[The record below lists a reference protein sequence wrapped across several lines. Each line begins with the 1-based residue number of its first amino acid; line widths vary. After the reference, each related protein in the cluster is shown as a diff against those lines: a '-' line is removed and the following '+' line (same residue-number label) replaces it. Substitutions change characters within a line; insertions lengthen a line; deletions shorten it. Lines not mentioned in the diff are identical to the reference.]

1 MEAVVY
7 ILFIHLNFALV
18 GFILFAKQHFVGDF
32 LIRLC
37 FLLLNLWFSE
47 WAPLF
52 LILFYFYNAFYLFY
66 ETKNL
71 FIIVLLNTFCVNF
84 IGIAVFL
91 AIEIPRFLGEYNII
105 ANTILQILFLLLIL
119 IGMRK
124 LDQKYRIT
132 TYLYAYKKKR
142 MYSTS
147 FIFLFF
153 IFLLWYHTLFPITSL
168 DYILTSFILITSNSF
183 YGFLMLMILLNEKK
197 EEHYLI
203 YMESM
208 KKNEE
213 YYQKLEEFRHDYKNY
228 IGVLE
233 DLLAK
238 NQSNQELETVVGYEK
253 EFFEKQLNDT
263 LHMKLQKI
271 YDPLLQGIFV
281 KFIKRMEELGIP
293 YKIQINHIIP
303 KLSMN
308 SYDMIRLFTNITE
321 NALIHYDK
329 NVANDQKKILIK
341 VESLWDCFYFEFSN
355 PSKNTGYNLSELLKK
370 GNSRQKESKG
380 IGLYSVKK
388 IVEENTNLALNLK
401 YDKQEQR
408 FYCMLSLKKERP
420 S

>member
-47 WAPLF
+47 WMSFF
-52 LILFYFYNAFYLFY
+52 LILLYFYNAIYLFY
-66 ETKNL
+66 ETKNM
-71 FIIVLLNTFCVNF
+71 FSIVLLNTFCVNF

-91 AIEIPRFLGEYNII
+91 AIEIPRFLGEYDII

-168 DYILTSFILITSNSF
+168 DYILTSFILIASNSF

-208 KKNEE
+208 KK
-213 YYQKLEEFRHDYKNY
+213 
-228 IGVLE
+228 
-233 DLLAK
+233 
-238 NQSNQELETVVGYEK
+238 
-253 EFFEKQLNDT
+253 
-263 LHMKLQKI
+263 MK
-271 YDPLLQGIFV
+271 
-281 KFIKRMEELGIP
+281 
-293 YKIQINHIIP
+293 
-303 KLSMN
+303 
-308 SYDMIRLFTNITE
+308 NIT
-321 NALIHYDK
+321 K
-329 NVANDQKKILIK
+329 N
-341 VESLWDCFYFEFSN
+341 
-355 PSKNTGYNLSELLKK
+355 
-370 GNSRQKESKG
+370 
-380 IGLYSVKK
+380 
-388 IVEENTNLALNLK
+388 
-401 YDKQEQR
+401 
-408 FYCMLSLKKERP
+408 
-420 S
+420 

>member
-7 ILFIHLNFALV
+7 VLFIHLNFALV
-18 GFILFAKQHFVGDF
+18 GFILFAKQKFMMDF
-32 LIRLC
+32 LVRLG

-47 WAPLF
+47 WTPLF
-52 LILFYFYNAFYLFY
+52 LIVLYFYNAIYIFY
-66 ETKNL
+66 ETKNP
-71 FIIVLLNTFCVNF
+71 FIVVLLNTFCVNF
-84 IGIAVFL
+84 IGISVFL
-91 AIEIPRFLGEYNII
+91 TIEIPRFLGKYDVVTNI
-105 ANTILQILFLLLIL
+105 ILQILFLLLIL

-124 LDQKYRIT
+124 LDQMYRIS

-142 MYSTS
+142 LFSTS
-147 FIFLFF
+147 LILLLFLS
-153 IFLLWYHTLFPITSL
+153 LLWYHSLFPLQSL
-168 DYILTSFILITSNSF
+168 DFVLTSFILITTNSF
-183 YGFLMLMILLNEKK
+183 YGLLMVLILLNEKK
-197 EEHYLI
+197 EEHYQI

-233 DLLAK
+233 DLLQK

-253 EFFEKQLNDT
+253 EFFETQLNDA

-281 KFIKRMEELGIP
+281 KFIKRMEELEIP
-293 YKIQINHIIP
+293 YKIQINNIIP

-329 NVANDQKKILIK
+329 NVSSDRKEMLIK

-355 PSKNTGYNLSELLKK
+355 PSKNTEHNLSELLKK
-370 GNSRQKESKG
+370 GTSRQKDSKG

-388 IVEENTNLALNLK
+388 IVEENNDLTLNLK
-401 YDKQEQR
+401 YDKQGQR
-408 FYCMLSLKKERP
+408 FYCILSLKKEI
-420 S
+420 

>member
-1 MEAVVY
+1 M
-7 ILFIHLNFALV
+7 
-18 GFILFAKQHFVGDF
+18 
-32 LIRLC
+32 
-37 FLLLNLWFSE
+37 
-47 WAPLF
+47 
-52 LILFYFYNAFYLFY
+52 
-66 ETKNL
+66 
-71 FIIVLLNTFCVNF
+71 LLNTFCVNF

-91 AIEIPRFLGEYNII
+91 AIEIPRFLGEYNTI

-142 MYSTS
+142 MVSTS

-253 EFFEKQLNDT
+253 EFFEKQLNDA

-329 NVANDQKKILIK
+329 NVTNGQKEILIK

-355 PSKNTGYNLSELLKK
+355 PSKNTGHNLSELLQK
-370 GNSRQKESKG
+370 GTSRQKESKG

>member
-47 WAPLF
+47 WMSFF
-52 LILFYFYNAFYLFY
+52 LILLYFYNAIYLFY
-66 ETKNL
+66 ETKNM
-71 FIIVLLNTFCVNF
+71 FSIVLLNTFCANF

-91 AIEIPRFLGEYNII
+91 AIEIPRFLGEYDII

-124 LDQKYRIT
+124 LDQKYRVTI
-132 TYLYAYKKKR
+132 YLYAYKKKR

-153 IFLLWYHTLFPITSL
+153 IFLLWYHTLFPINSL
-168 DYILTSFILITSNSF
+168 DYILTSFILITSNCF
-183 YGFLMLMILLNEKK
+183 YSFLMLMILLNEKK

-253 EFFEKQLNDT
+253 EFFEKQLNDA

-329 NVANDQKKILIK
+329 NVPSDQKEILIR

-355 PSKNTGYNLSELLKK
+355 PSKNTGYNLSELLQK
-370 GNSRQKESKG
+370 GTSRQKESKG

>member
-208 KKNEE
+208 KKNE
-213 YYQKLEEFRHDYKNY
+213 
-228 IGVLE
+228 
-233 DLLAK
+233 
-238 NQSNQELETVVGYEK
+238 
-253 EFFEKQLNDT
+253 
-263 LHMKLQKI
+263 
-271 YDPLLQGIFV
+271 
-281 KFIKRMEELGIP
+281 
-293 YKIQINHIIP
+293 
-303 KLSMN
+303 
-308 SYDMIRLFTNITE
+308 
-321 NALIHYDK
+321 
-329 NVANDQKKILIK
+329 
-341 VESLWDCFYFEFSN
+341 
-355 PSKNTGYNLSELLKK
+355 
-370 GNSRQKESKG
+370 
-380 IGLYSVKK
+380 
-388 IVEENTNLALNLK
+388 
-401 YDKQEQR
+401 
-408 FYCMLSLKKERP
+408 
-420 S
+420 